1 MWKKLL
7 ITGCVIFSLLSGGTL
22 SAQPSC
28 ETKEEITSEQLDR
41 TQKALIAM
49 VKELKN
55 DSYFQTELDK
65 ADAQSSSSKRMAAY
79 ENLTA
84 RLLSVLEI
92 QAELE
97 WMKPEAIQE
106 ALSIMKKSS
115 GFDAVLADKRF
126 SELKALL
133 AGGFDGIY
141 TGDTQAIDKANKAL
155 ALKRKLMLMS
165 PDVNVDKMLTVKFD
179 LGERANFVG
188 AGSLGIQPNNWSN
201 LSSASRKNFKAQ
213 LIEMSGLH
221 SGELREKVLY
231 KPAVD
236 GSSLTD
242 LVLNWDGKH
251 LMFTALDTTRRWQ
264 VHELDINSGE
274 AKQITNVPEPDL
286 EFFDGTYL
294 PDGRM
299 LAVSNIGYQGVPC
312 VNGSDAVG
320 NMVLYDPNNGYLRRL
335 TFDQDANWHPVVLA
349 NGKVMYIRWEY
360 TDLTHYFSRIVMHMN
375 PDGTE

>member
-7 ITGCVIFSLLSGGTL
+7 ITGCVTFSLLSGGML

-28 ETKEEITSEQLDR
+28 ETKEEVISEQLER
-41 TQKALIAM
+41 IQKGLVTM
-49 VKELKN
+49 MKELKN

-65 ADAQSSSSKRMAAY
+65 AAVLASPSGRMAAY
-79 ENLTA
+79 KDLAT

-106 ALSIMKKSS
+106 ALGIMKKSS
-115 GFDAVLADKRF
+115 GFDAALADKRF
-126 SELKALL
+126 GELKSLL

-155 ALKRKLMLMS
+155 TLKRKLMLMS

-213 LIEMSGLH
+213 LVEVSGLQ
-221 SGELREKVLY
+221 SGELNEKVLY
-231 KPAVD
+231 KPGQSKVLPL
-236 GSSLTD
+236 LT
-242 LVLNWDGKH
+242 W
-251 LMFTALDTTRRWQ
+251 
-264 VHELDINSGE
+264 
-274 AKQITNVPEPDL
+274 
-286 EFFDGTYL
+286 Y
-294 PDGRM
+294 
-299 LAVSNIGYQGVPC
+299 
-312 VNGSDAVG
+312 
-320 NMVLYDPNNGYLRRL
+320 
-335 TFDQDANWHPVVLA
+335 
-349 NGKVMYIRWEY
+349 
-360 TDLTHYFSRIVMHMN
+360 
-375 PDGTE
+375 